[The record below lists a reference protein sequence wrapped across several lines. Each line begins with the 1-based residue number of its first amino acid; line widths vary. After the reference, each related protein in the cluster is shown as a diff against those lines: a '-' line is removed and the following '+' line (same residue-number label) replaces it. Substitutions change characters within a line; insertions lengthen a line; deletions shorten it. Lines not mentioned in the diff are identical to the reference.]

1 MRYIFKIEIEAV
13 DRDLIPPTLE
23 HVARIMSEH
32 KYYIGQ
38 RSPNAVKY
46 DWSLKS
52 DEEEK
57 NFEGEA

>member
-52 DEEEK
+52 DDEETKGDES
-57 NFEGEA
+57 